1 MASSEPGA
9 CYGWSTA
16 RVDPGKDCSHRFQLT
31 SMGANGQRIK
41 HGDNQSARH
50 DNTFQRC
57 GRLANEPTQAIP
69 HSTCWRLTVTMGHS
83 PISKCRPRKT
93 TSRPTDWA
101 KPRSGTH
108 AALSSV
114 RNYQKNYNYTTKSL
128 PKAPSPVSYMS
139 AGNLSSEGSTNF
151 KFSPSHT
158 ALDSRSVL
166 AGTGL
171 SHQSSPYLNM
181 DPHLE

>member
-1 MASSEPGA
+1 MWHWHPQSLAVSNGR
-9 CYGWSTA
+9 STA
-16 RVDPGKDCSHRFQLT
+16 PTCETRAIHFN
-31 SMGANGQRIK
+31 GA
-41 HGDNQSARH
+41 GDLPQSRR
-50 DNTFQRC
+50 T
-57 GRLANEPTQAIP
+57 AIP

-93 TSRPTDWA
+93 TSRSTDRA

-108 AALSSV
+108 AA
-114 RNYQKNYNYTTKSL
+114 
-128 PKAPSPVSYMS
+128 SPVC
-139 AGNLSSEGSTNF
+139 AITKRITNTQQDLTQGTKPSIVHVRWQPILRRIYDF